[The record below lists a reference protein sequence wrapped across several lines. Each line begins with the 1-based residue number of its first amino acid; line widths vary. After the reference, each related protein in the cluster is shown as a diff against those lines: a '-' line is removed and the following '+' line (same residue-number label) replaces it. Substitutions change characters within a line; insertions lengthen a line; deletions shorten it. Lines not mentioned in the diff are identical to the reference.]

1 MSHFKFKL
9 FKLIALACLIVLACE
24 SASHAQDNQ
33 AIEKQKA
40 QIEKEINDIS
50 TKTNWTDPDESAKAT
65 KRLTDL
71 TNKLTNL
78 SSNQVTGT
86 LKNTDMDVSFKLGD
100 EIKQDFENDEPAKK
114 ASGTDSSVFVLCLT
128 NSNIEDFDALDRL
141 YDFPNLEIVYIN
153 GYHLNKT
160 LDFTEIINKLT
171 EVHVKELYLVGFSN
185 SLAQIPENIVALS
198 NLKVL
203 GLYGNSL
210 TEVPDF
216 VCSLTNLNEIY
227 FDMNPITKLPE
238 QIGNINK
245 LKLLGLKKTQIS
257 SSELSRLKKLLP
269 NCDIQ
274 K

>member
-9 FKLIALACLIVLACE
+9 FKLISLACLIVLVFE
-24 SASHAQDNQ
+24 SASNAQDNQ
-33 AIEKQKA
+33 AIEKQKS

-71 TNKLTNL
+71 TNKLNSLSTN
-78 SSNQVTGT
+78 QITEM
-86 LKNTDMDVSFKLGD
+86 LKNSDMDVSFKLGD
-100 EIKQDFENDEPAKK
+100 EIKSDFEKDEPSNKS
-114 ASGTDSSVFVLCLT
+114 SGTDSSVFILSLT
-128 NSNIEDFDALDRL
+128 NSNIEDFNVLNRL
-141 YDFPNLEIVYIN
+141 YDFPNLEIVYIS

-160 LDFTEIINKLT
+160 LDFTEIINNLT
-171 EVHVKELYLVGFSN
+171 EIHIKELYLVGFSN
-185 SLAQIPENIVALS
+185 FLAQIPENIVALS

-210 TEVPDF
+210 TDIPDF
-216 VCSLTNLNEIY
+216 VCSLTNLDKIY
-227 FDMNPITKLPE
+227 LDMNPITKLPE